1 MLNQDIIMRNILLLT
16 GTCFL
21 FNLFLPWWSNVI
33 PCLFFGA
40 WLAVNPRKAIVL
52 GFTGGG
58 LAWLLHALFIHFM
71 NNGILTGR
79 IAEMMQVGS
88 PLIVL
93 LITFFIGA
101 VIGGSATLAGFYFKQ
116 SFKQSEQLSA

>member
-1 MLNQDIIMRNILLLT
+1 MRNILYLT
-16 GTCFL
+16 LTCFL

-40 WLAVNPRKAIVL
+40 WLAGNPKNAILL
-52 GFTGGG
+52 GFSGGG

-71 NNGILTGR
+71 NNGILSGR

-101 VIGGSATLAGFYFKQ
+101 LIGGSATLAGFYFKQ
-116 SFKQSEQLSA
+116 SLRQPEQFST